1 MYRKTG
7 SALSAVFQKNI
18 LKKPVKTDNLSN
30 QQEENMDF
38 FNTDSTKNFNDAV
51 NQARNMAMTGQT
63 PEQIFAQTGIDPVQ
77 QSIFVDPFSGKSN
90 FGEK

>member
-1 MYRKTG
+1 
-7 SALSAVFQKNI
+7 
-18 LKKPVKTDNLSN
+18 
-30 QQEENMDF
+30 MDF
-38 FNTDSTKNFNDAV
+38 FNMDPAKDFNDSV

-77 QSIFVDPFSGKSN
+77 QSILVDPFSGKST